1 MSSSVEQTEASRMEA
16 ILDQAAW
23 LFYER
28 GYGAVGMRT
37 IAELVGV
44 RASSLY
50 HYFDSKTDLLYQIS
64 LGVTRDFI
72 DQLLPILDSPIPY
85 PERTTGF
92 ILGHIE
98 LRWRR
103 RHWISTTL
111 QELRSLDPE
120 RSEEIAGYLRVYQ
133 RTIQDFIAQGVAAGA
148 FHVNDPW
155 LAGVALLDM
164 INGVNGWYRPQGS
177 RSLNQIAE
185 GYAQLGVHQLLGATQ
200 RP

>member
-1 MSSSVEQTEASRMEA
+1 MSSSVEQTEASRLEA

-85 PERTTGF
+85 PERTASF

-133 RTIQDFIAQGVAAGA
+133 RTIQDFITRGVAAGA

-155 LAGVALLDM
+155 LVGVALLDM

-185 GYAQLGVHQLLGATQ
+185 SYAQLGVYQLLGAAQ
-200 RP
+200 RL